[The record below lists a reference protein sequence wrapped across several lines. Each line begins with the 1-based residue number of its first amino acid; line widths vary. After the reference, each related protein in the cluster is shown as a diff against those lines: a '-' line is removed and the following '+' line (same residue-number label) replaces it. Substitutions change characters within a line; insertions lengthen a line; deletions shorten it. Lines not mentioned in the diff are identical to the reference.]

1 MFMGGAS
8 GKNVAASGRDMSH
21 LIPCNRV
28 LLEKTI
34 VKKLPAFY
42 GNQTFTILTTARHQA
57 PILSQINKKKKENLL
72 RVSLK
77 SILKLSSPLRL
88 GLPSGLFLSGVSIKK
103 LYAFLS
109 RACCLI
115 VIFRKS

>member
-8 GKNVAASGRDMSH
+8 GKNMAESGRDMSH

-42 GNQTFTILTTARHQA
+42 GNQTFTTLTTARHQA
-57 PILSQINKKKKENLL
+57 PILSQIN
-72 RVSLK
+72 
-77 SILKLSSPLRL
+77 P
-88 GLPSGLFLSGVSIKK
+88 
-103 LYAFLS
+103 
-109 RACCLI
+109 
-115 VIFRKS
+115 RKRKPFFVFP